1 MKDKTAHS
9 AEVIALGQSGFRFHM
24 RGATIYIDPYLSD
37 GVEKI
42 AGDLYRRQVPIWKAP
57 GLVNDADWVLITHGH
72 LDHCDL
78 ETILPISNASPTCHF
93 VGPNEVCG
101 YLERHGISSDRLA
114 RAPNAWLEL
123 APGIRV
129 HAVPAAHPEIETDR
143 DGHWKC
149 VGYVLEFN
157 GRRMYHSGDTS
168 LVSALIEFL
177 DRLRPIDTAFLPV
190 NEKNY
195 FREQL
200 GIVANM
206 GLRDAFG
213 FAQRLDVT
221 KLVPMHWDMFLPNS
235 VFQEE
240 IELYYRLSKPQ
251 FDLIINPRAI

>member
-1 MKDKTAHS
+1 MP
-9 AEVIALGQSGFRFHM
+9 LGQSGFRFHM

-57 GLVNDADWVLITHGH
+57 ELVTDADWVLITHGH

-78 ETILPISNASPTCHF
+78 ETLLPISSASPACRF
-93 VGPNEVCG
+93 VAPNEVRG
-101 YLERHGISSDRLA
+101 HLERQGISPDRLT
-114 RAPNAWLEL
+114 RAPDAWIEL

-129 HAVPAAHPEIETDR
+129 HAAPAAHPEIETDP
-143 DGHWKC
+143 DGHWRC
-149 VGYVLEFN
+149 VGYILEFDN
-157 GRRMYHSGDTS
+157 RRMYHSGDTS
-168 LVSALIEFL
+168 LVSALIGFVG
-177 DRLRPIDTAFLPV
+177 RFRPIDTAFLPV

-206 GLRDAFG
+206 GIRDAFG
-213 FAQRLDVT
+213 FAQHLDVAR
-221 KLVPMHWDMFLPNS
+221 LVPMHWDMFLPNS
-235 VFQEE
+235 VFREE

-251 FDLIINPRAI
+251 FDLIVNPRVI